1 MNYFNY
7 DSSDYSDDINPFE
20 DLIKI
25 PVFTVLKYKP
35 APFFYEKP
43 KIKINFSF
51 ISNVLKS
58 SKQPNLKQCVP
69 SER

>member
-1 MNYFNY
+1 MNY
-7 DSSDYSDDINPFE
+7 DSSYYSDDINPFE

-35 APFFYEKP
+35 TSLFYDKQ
-43 KIKINFSF
+43 KINFSF
-51 ISNVLKS
+51 ISNVLKP